1 MVRRKSIM
9 IETEVDSQTVDQ
21 LTNIDVGEMHRK
33 RKIVEDDFEMTMRR
47 ILQEAKEA
55 ELQRPG
61 EVIGNEHKL
70 FSVRETHRY
79 LNENG
84 IKISLR
90 TLCGRIERGSI
101 PFIKVGRK
109 RYIPKKVLEDLI
121 ATKSRYYSIRDAF
134 KTYSKQNRNVS
145 FRSFAGRIEKGTIPS
160 VKFGTRRLIPVEV
173 VESLSHIDRNYL
185 SVNQTVDEL
194 DKSGVGLRRNALE
207 RRLDRGRIPHEKVG
221 GKRYIHKDVVR
232 ELIDKEKAIQSA

>member
-21 LTNIDVGEMHRK
+21 LTTMDVEQMHKK

-47 ILQEAKEA
+47 IVRDAKNSEI
-55 ELQRPG
+55 QRPG
-61 EVIGNEHKL
+61 EIIGDEHKL
-70 FSVRETHRY
+70 FSVKETHRY
-79 LNENG
+79 LNENDIG
-84 IKISLR
+84 ISLR

-109 RYIPKKVLEDLI
+109 RYIPKKVLEDML

-134 KTYSKQNRNVS
+134 QTYSKQNRNVS

-173 VESLSHIDRNYL
+173 VESLTHIDRNYL
-185 SVNQTVDEL
+185 SVNQTIDEIY
-194 DKSGVGLRRNALE
+194 KSGIGLRRNALE

-232 ELIDKEKAIQSA
+232 ELIDKERVLRS